1 VATSKRRR
9 ATKSLTCIWVSRV
22 NVWVVEGSPSLF
34 GTNLVKGACVR
45 LRETK
50 SKIVFLVIFEDESC
64 ATGASTSSIGR
75 GLNLLSIR

>member
-1 VATSKRRR
+1 
-9 ATKSLTCIWVSRV
+9 
-22 NVWVVEGSPSLF
+22 LF